1 MLRRLRRSRAS
12 WLARLVLAT
21 LTLTASIFLVSVAA
35 ASAFKFE
42 ETYGFRNVSPGG
54 YIQSAGAHTFKSNS
68 GVATNGNPYMACQL
82 FNGNSNVVA
91 HGNGSCDVGFAFTEY
106 VWARVYNE
114 GGSTYYFYGYAH
126 TE

>member
-1 MLRRLRRSRAS
+1 MRLTTAFIVSA
-12 WLARLVLAT
+12 LVLMFGAN
-21 LTLTASIFLVSVAA
+21 A

-42 ETYGFRNVSPGG
+42 ETYGFRNVAPSG

-82 FNGNSNVVA
+82 YNGNSNVVA
-91 HGNGSCDVGFAFTEY
+91 HGSGSCDVGFAFTEY

-114 GGSTYYFYGYAH
+114 SSGTYYFYGYAH

>member
-1 MLRRLRRSRAS
+1 
-12 WLARLVLAT
+12 VAT
-21 LTLTASIFLVSVAA
+21 SIFLVSAGA

-42 ETYGFRNVSPGG
+42 ESYGFTNVGPSG

-68 GVATNGNPYMACQL
+68 GVATGGNPYMACQL

-91 HGNGSCDVGFAFTEY
+91 HGNGSCVVGFAFTEY

-114 GGSTYYFYGYAH
+114 SSKTYYFYGYAH